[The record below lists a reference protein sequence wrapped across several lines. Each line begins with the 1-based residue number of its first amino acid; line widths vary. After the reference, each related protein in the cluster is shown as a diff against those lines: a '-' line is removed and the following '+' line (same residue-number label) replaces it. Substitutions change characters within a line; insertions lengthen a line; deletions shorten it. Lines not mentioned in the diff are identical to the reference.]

1 MDTWL
6 WELGQGEAHGVGF
19 QRKSGDPLLG
29 YEVSL
34 IGGGRHFHESGL
46 AYKIPSQEYYQVWSD
61 ASSLSRYELGPD
73 VKCSASQTVLSN
85 VRKPL
90 P

>member
-34 IGGGRHFHESGL
+34 IGGG
-46 AYKIPSQEYYQVWSD
+46 
-61 ASSLSRYELGPD
+61 
-73 VKCSASQTVLSN
+73 
-85 VRKPL
+85 
-90 P
+90 